1 MNECCAARCGSG
13 NTESNVKRR
22 TRLGWGWRGSTEW
35 AWHGSELQTE
45 RERERERNRSA
56 SPGRGEVDA
65 QHWFQKQLITHS
77 SVSSVNPQHSSP
89 SCPRFIGVLFS
100 WGTCHRNIPRAV
112 WDKNT
117 LLEIRQLLISLIWMD
132 EVSLLSTLRRKL
144 PHFPSA
150 LILVQ
155 DGWWSDASQDG
166 EVCAGAGYLRAGLV
180 PTRLRTRVF

>member
-1 MNECCAARCGSG
+1 MAR
-13 NTESNVKRR
+13 
-22 TRLGWGWRGSTEW
+22 EW
-35 AWHGSELQTE
+35 ATDRE

-132 EVSLLSTLRRKL
+132 EVSLLSSLRRKL